1 MVPRPCNSE
10 CGSWNIRLN
19 KSPFPARKKAPVLDF
34 IMKNTLPFALAAL
47 LACAPISYALT
58 DEITE
63 GTANPVPIPSQ
74 DQEKAI
80 LATIKAPEG
89 MVTKLFAREPDVQ
102 DPTAITFDEQN
113 RLYIAETH
121 RFERGVEDNRRNPW
135 VADDY
140 KLTSTAERL
149 EMLKKYSNEKRPLS
163 YFTKY
168 SEKIRVIEDRDGDGK
183 CDRATIFAEGFNN
196 PLDGTAA
203 GVMALDGKIY
213 LACIPN
219 VWMLEDKDG
228 DLVAEKRESLQEGY
242 GISVSLSG
250 HDLNGFVLGPDNRIW
265 FTIGDRGYNLKT
277 KDGRHLYSQY
287 SGAVFRMERDGS
299 GLEVMH
305 TGLRNP
311 KEIAFDRYGNL
322 FSVDNEADMQDMARV
337 VDVVEGAYSG
347 WQRGHQAF
355 QKFTNLIYG
364 TRRHDTNWMRERHW
378 DMDSP
383 LRPRAILAPAGWVSK
398 GPSGLAYNPGTGL
411 SEKWDNHFFV
421 CDFVGANSAVIGFR
435 MEPNGAGFKVER
447 KENFVSGMLCTD
459 IEFGYDSKAYVTDY
473 VGSWPT
479 HGFGNVFTFEDP
491 KETAKPETKE
501 VRTLF
506 AKGFSKME
514 PTELAKLLRHPD
526 MRVRLRA
533 QIALAENPANRSILL
548 AATNAGEPLTTRL
561 HGVWGLGNLARL
573 KKDVAAADALVK
585 LCDADD
591 GKVRGQ
597 AVQALGDA
605 GHKAGLSAAIGLL
618 MDPDPRSRMLAAIA
632 VGKLG
637 TKEQLPTLMGVIL
650 ENNDKD
656 EYVRHGAI
664 QGMFLIGDA
673 DAVFAHAKDKSPAV
687 RRAVVLALRRF
698 KDARIGTFLKDAD
711 LSIAV
716 ETVQAINDEM
726 IEGARADLA
735 AATHLINKSTWA
747 VDLRILN
754 AMIRAGGDENVR
766 RLLAI
771 AADTSLSD
779 DARTEAFWLVGRF
792 EKHPP
797 TDPTTGMYRPITE
810 ERSIEK
816 MLPEIRAA
824 LEPMLTSATGNLL
837 VEAMGLA
844 GKFNVKIPR
853 VALINQLT
861 GAKNPTDLRLAALKR
876 LESEVT
882 EDFPEMLVKLTADGD
897 PRVRGAALESLGR
910 LSPDLAFT
918 VITEILSTGKP
929 DDQQRAIALLA
940 NLKHPKAS
948 ATLLELTKTL
958 PNQAA
963 AVQLDILNAAGKRPE
978 PEFKAALAE
987 YEAATDKKDP
997 LAAFHIAREGGNAE
1011 SGKRIFYNSGAANC
1025 IQCHKIGDRAGGE
1038 AGPKLD
1044 GIGKRQD
1051 ASYIL
1056 EAIVNPSAKLAAGY
1070 SAIALTMN
1078 DGSIVAG
1085 MLMKETDTE
1094 VVVSD
1099 STTKKETV
1107 CLKSDIKT
1115 IPPAMST
1122 MPPMGLILSKAEI
1135 RDLVAFLSS
1144 QK

>member
-1 MVPRPCNSE
+1 MNQ
-10 CGSWNIRLN
+10 
-19 KSPFPARKKAPVLDF
+19 K
-34 IMKNTLPFALAAL
+34 LPLSLAAL
-47 LACAPISYALT
+47 IASALT
-58 DEITE
+58 AYAITDEKTE
-63 GTANPVPIPSQ
+63 GTANPAPIPSLNE
-74 DQEKAI
+74 EKAI
-80 LATIKAPEG
+80 LAAIKAPEG
-89 MVTKLFAREPDVQ
+89 MVSKIFAREPNVQ
-102 DPTAITFDEQN
+102 TPTAITFDEQN

-121 RFERGVEDNRRNPW
+121 RFDRGIEDNRRNPW

-140 KLTSTAERL
+140 KLTTTAERL
-149 EMLKKYSNEKRPLS
+149 EMYKKYSDKKPMS

-183 CDRATIFAEGFNN
+183 CDHAQLYAEGFND

-203 GVMALDGKIY
+203 GIMALDGKIY
-213 LACIPN
+213 FACIPH

-228 DLVAEKRESLQEGY
+228 DLVGEKRESLQEGY

-277 KDGRHLYSQY
+277 REGRQLYSQY

-299 GLEVMH
+299 NLEVVH

-411 SEKWDNHFFV
+411 SDKWDNHFFV
-421 CDFVGANSAVIGFR
+421 CDFVGAKSAVIGFR
-435 MEPNGAGFKVER
+435 MEPNGGGFKVER

-459 IEFGYDSKAYVTDY
+459 IEFGYDSKAYVSEY
-473 VGSWPT
+473 VGSWT
-479 HGFGNVFTFEDP
+479 TYEKGNIFSFEDP
-491 KETAKPETKE
+491 KETAKPQTKE
-501 VRTLF
+501 VRSLF
-506 AKGFSKME
+506 ANGIHKMQ
-514 PTELAKLLRHPD
+514 PQELAKLLRHPD
-526 MRVRLRA
+526 VRVRLRA
-533 QIALAENPANRSILL
+533 QLALAENTANRDILL
-548 AATNAGEPLTTRL
+548 AATNAEESLTTRL

-573 KKDVAAADALVK
+573 KE
-585 LCDADD
+585 DD
-591 GKVRGQ
+591 ESAQLLIFLLSDNQARVRGQ

-605 GHKAGLSAAIGLL
+605 GYKQGLGSVSELL
-618 MDPDPRSRMLAAIA
+618 KDPDPRTRMLAAIA
-632 VGKLG
+632 TGKIG
-637 TKEQLPTLMGVIL
+637 TKDQVPALMAMVEQ
-650 ENNDKD
+650 NADKD

-673 DAVFAHAKDKSPAV
+673 DAVFAFAENKSPAV

-698 KDARIGTFLKDAD
+698 HDARIGHFLKDSD

-726 IEGARADLA
+726 IEGARQDLA
-735 AATHLINKSTWA
+735 AATHLLGKSTWA

-766 RLLAI
+766 RLI
-771 AADTSLSD
+771 AVANNSSLSE
-779 DARTEAFWLVGRF
+779 DARTEALWLIGRY
-792 EKHPP
+792 ENHPP

-810 ERSIEK
+810 TRK
-816 MLPEIRAA
+816 LGDEIRAEIHDA
-824 LEPMLTSATGNLL
+824 LLPLLASTSGNLL

-844 GKFNVKIPR
+844 GKFNVKIPQET
-853 VALINQLT
+853 LLKQLAET
-861 GAKNPTDLRLAALKR
+861 KNPQAVRLAALKE
-876 LESEVT
+876 LESAKPD
-882 EDFPEMLVKLTADGD
+882 DFTAILVKLSSDPDAKMRDTALQTLGRIA
-897 PRVRGAALESLGR
+897 PNEALEVT
-910 LSPDLAFT
+910 AK
-918 VITEILSTGKP
+918 ILSSGSTGDK
-929 DDQQRAIALLA
+929 QLAIALLA
-940 NLKHPKAS
+940 TLEHPEAPGVLLKMLENLGTQP
-948 ATLLELTKTL
+948 
-958 PNQAA
+958 AA
-963 AVQLDILNAAGKRPE
+963 IKLDIIEAARKRGGDE
-978 PEFKAALAE
+978 LSKAIAA
-987 YEAATDKKDP
+987 YEAGISKDDP
-997 LAAFHIAREGGNAE
+997 LAAFHVSLEGGNPDT
-1011 SGKRIFYNSGAANC
+1011 GRQIFFNLGAANC
-1025 IQCHKIGDRAGGE
+1025 AQCHKVGDRGGE
-1038 AGPKLD
+1038 AGPNLK
-1044 GIGKRQD
+1044 GVASRHD
-1051 ASYIL
+1051 AAYIL
-1056 EAIVNPSAKLAAGY
+1056 ESIVAPSAKLTAGY
-1070 SAIALTMN
+1070 SPMVITMN

-1085 MLMKETDTE
+1085 MFMKETDTE
-1094 VVVSD
+1094 LVIQNIE
-1099 STTKKETV
+1099 TKKETV

-1122 MPPMGLILSKAEI
+1122 MPPMGAILTKAQI

-1144 QK
+1144 LK

>member
-1 MVPRPCNSE
+1 MK
-10 CGSWNIRLN
+10 I
-19 KSPFPARKKAPVLDF
+19 PFTLAVL
-34 IMKNTLPFALAAL
+34 LSSALV
-47 LACAPISYALT
+47 SSALT
-58 DEITE
+58 DEKTE
-63 GTANPVPIPSQ
+63 GTANPETIPSPA
-74 DQEKAI
+74 DEKAI
-80 LATIKAPEG
+80 LSTIQFPEG
-89 MVTKLFAREPDVQ
+89 MVAKLFAREPDVQ

-140 KLTSTAERL
+140 KLTTTAERL
-149 EMLKKYSNEKRPLS
+149 EMYKKYADKKPLS

-183 CDRATIFAEGFNN
+183 ADHATIFADGFND

-213 LACIPN
+213 FACIPH
-219 VWMLEDKDG
+219 VWLLEDTDG
-228 DLVAEKRESLQEGY
+228 DLVADKRESLQEGY

-277 KDGRHLYSQY
+277 KEGRHLYSQY
-287 SGAVFRMERDGS
+287 EGAVFRMERDGS
-299 GLEVMH
+299 NLEVVH

-337 VDVVEGAYSG
+337 VDVVEGAHSG

-364 TRRHDTNWMRERHW
+364 TRRNDTNWMRERHW

-383 LRPRAILAPAGWVSK
+383 LRPAAILAPAGWVSK

-435 MEPNGAGFKVER
+435 MEPDGAGFKVER

-506 AKGFSKME
+506 AAGINKME
-514 PTELAKLLRHPD
+514 PAKLAKLLRHPD

-533 QIALAENPANRSILL
+533 QIALAQDSANRGFFLDAL
-548 AATNAGEPLTTRL
+548 APDEAITTRL

-573 KKDVAAADALVK
+573 KKDGEAAETLVK
-585 LCDADD
+585 LCSDRDA
-591 GKVRGQ
+591 KVRGQ

-605 GHKAGLSAAIGLL
+605 GHKAGLDAAIALL
-618 MDPDPRSRMLAAIA
+618 KDPDLRTRMLAAIA
-632 VGKLG
+632 IGKLG
-637 TKEQLPTLMGVIL
+637 DKNQVSQLMAAVA
-650 ENNDKD
+650 ENNDQD
-656 EYVRHGAI
+656 EYVRHGAV
-664 QGMFLIGDA
+664 QGMILLGDP
-673 DAVFAHAKDKSPAV
+673 DAVFAFAENQSPAV
-687 RRAVVLALRRF
+687 RRAIVLALRRF
-698 KDARIGTFLKDAD
+698 KDARIGHFLKDTD

-726 IEGARADLA
+726 IEGARQDLA
-735 AATHLINKSTWA
+735 AATHLLGKSTWA
-747 VDLRILN
+747 VDQRILN
-754 AMIRAGGDENVR
+754 AMIRAGGDNNVR
-766 RLLAI
+766 RLLAV
-771 AADTSLSD
+771 AADTFLSD
-779 DARTEAFWLVGRF
+779 DARTEALWLVGRF
-792 EKHPP
+792 DKHPP

-824 LEPMLTSATGNLL
+824 LSPMLTSASGNLL
-837 VEAMGLA
+837 VEVIGAA
-844 GKFNVKIPR
+844 GKFGVPIPKE
-853 VALINQLT
+853 ALLNQLT
-861 GAKNPTDLRLAALKR
+861 GTKIPPDVRLAALKR
-876 LESEVT
+876 LEKEAPD
-882 EDFPEMLVKLTADGD
+882 DFAETLAKLTKD
-897 PRVRGAALESLGR
+897 PDARVRGAALESLGR
-910 LSPDLAFT
+910 LSPDRAFE
-918 VITEILSTGKP
+918 VSAEILSSGKP
-929 DDQQRAIALLA
+929 DDQQGAYGLLSK
-940 NLKHPKAS
+940 LDHP
-948 ATLLELTKTL
+948 
-958 PNQAA
+958 QAA
-963 AVQLDILNAAGKRPE
+963 GVILERLKNLSAQPAAVRLDILEAAAKRTE
-978 PEFKAALAE
+978 PALKDALAK
-987 YEAATDKKDP
+987 YEAGLDKSDP
-997 LAAFHIAREGGNAE
+997 LAAFHVTLEGGSADN
-1011 SGKRIFYNSGAANC
+1011 GRRIFYNHGAANC
-1025 IQCHKIGDRAGGE
+1025 VQCHKAGPRAGGE
-1038 AGPKLD
+1038 AGPVLD
-1044 GIGKRQD
+1044 GLGKRQD
-1051 ASYIL
+1051 AAYIL
-1056 EAIVNPSAKLAAGY
+1056 ESIVDPNAKLTPGY

-1094 VVVSD
+1094 IVVRNIE
-1099 STTKKETV
+1099 TKEETV

-1115 IPPAMST
+1115 RPPAVST

-1144 QK
+1144 LK

>member
-1 MVPRPCNSE
+1 MKRQAPSVGAPSSADPPMAIQVPQNS
-10 CGSWNIRLN
+10 GTQW
-19 KSPFPARKKAPVLDF
+19 FVF
-34 IMKNTLPFALAAL
+34 AAL
-47 LACAPISYALT
+47 ISSVLTATALT
-58 DEITE
+58 DGEAGKTE
-63 GTANPVPIPSQ
+63 GTANPEPIPSVNP
-74 DQEKAI
+74 D
-80 LATIKAPEG
+80 LALLSTIKFPEG
-89 MVTKLFAREPDVQ
+89 MVAKLFAREPDVQ

-149 EMLKKYSNEKRPLS
+149 EMYKKYADKKPLS

-183 CDRATIFAEGFNN
+183 CDHATIYGDGFNN

-203 GVMALDGKIY
+203 GVMALEGKIY
-213 LACIPN
+213 FACIPH
-219 VWMLEDKDG
+219 VWLLEDTDW
-228 DLVAEKRESLQEGY
+228 DLVADKRESLQDGY

-277 KDGRHLYSQY
+277 REGRHFYSQY

-299 GLEVMH
+299 NLEVVH

-337 VDVVEGAYSG
+337 VDVVEGAHSG

-479 HGFGNVFTFEDP
+479 HGFGNIFTFEDP
-491 KETAKPETKE
+491 KETAKPETKA

-506 AKGFSKME
+506 AKGINKME
-514 PTELAKLLRHPD
+514 PQELAKLLRHPD

-533 QIALAENPANRSILL
+533 QIALAENIANRDLL
-548 AATNAGEPLTTRL
+548 WDATKSEEALTTRL

-573 KKDVAAADALVK
+573 IKDDAAAVSLVK
-585 LCDADD
+585 LCSDGDA
-591 GKVRGQ
+591 KVRGQ
-597 AVQALGDA
+597 AVQAIGDA
-605 GHKAGLSAAIGLL
+605 GYKRGIIAAVSLL
-618 MDPDPRSRMLAAIA
+618 TDPDLRSRMLAAIA

-637 TKEQLPTLMGVIL
+637 TQEQVPALMSVVE

-664 QGMFLIGDA
+664 QGMIGIGDA
-673 DAVFAHAKDKSPAV
+673 DAVFAFADHKSPAV

-698 KDARIGTFLKDAD
+698 KDARIGVFLKDSD

-726 IEGARADLA
+726 IEGARPDLA
-735 AATHLINKSTWA
+735 AATHLLGKSTWA

-766 RLLAI
+766 RLLAV

-779 DARTEAFWLVGRF
+779 DARTEALWLVGRF
-792 EKHPP
+792 DKHPP

-816 MLPEIRAA
+816 LLPEIRAA
-824 LEPMLTSATGNLL
+824 ILPLLASATGNLL
-837 VEAMGLA
+837 VEVMGLA
-844 GKFNVKIPR
+844 GKHGVKIPAE
-853 VALINQLT
+853 ALLNQLT
-861 GAKNPTDLRLAALKR
+861 GAKNPPDVRLAALKR
-876 LESEVT
+876 LES
-882 EDFPEMLVKLTADGD
+882 DAPQGFPETLEKLTVDGD
-897 PRVRGAALESLGR
+897 PRVRGAALESLGK
-910 LSPDLAFT
+910 LAPDLAFT
-918 VITEILSTGKP
+918 VVSKILSTGKP

-948 ATLLELTKTL
+948 STLLDLTKTL
-958 PNQAA
+958 PAQAA

-978 PEFKAALAE
+978 PEFKTALAE
-987 YEAATDKKDP
+987 YEAALDKNDP
-997 LAAFHIAREGGNAE
+997 LAAFHVALEGGNVE
-1011 SGKRIFYNSGAANC
+1011 SGRRIFYNSGAANC
-1025 IQCHKIGDRAGGE
+1025 IQCHKIGERAGGE

-1044 GIGKRQD
+1044 GMGKRQD
-1051 ASYIL
+1051 AAYIL
-1056 EAIVNPSAKLAAGY
+1056 ESIVNPSAKLTAGY
-1070 SAIALTMN
+1070 SAIAVTMN
-1078 DGSIVAG
+1078 DGAIVAG
-1085 MLMKETDTE
+1085 MLIKETETE
-1094 VVVSD
+1094 VVVRD
-1099 STTKKETV
+1099 ITTNKEIV
-1107 CLKSDIKT
+1107 CLKSAIRT
-1115 IPPAMST
+1115 LPPAMSS
-1122 MPPMGLILSKAEI
+1122 MPPMGAILSKAEI

-1144 QK
+1144 LK

>member
-1 MVPRPCNSE
+1 MAIQLPQNSGTQW
-10 CGSWNIRLN
+10 C
-19 KSPFPARKKAPVLDF
+19 V
-34 IMKNTLPFALAAL
+34 LAAL
-47 LACAPISYALT
+47 VSSVLTATALT
-58 DEITE
+58 DEDAGKTE
-63 GTANPVPIPSQ
+63 GTANPEPIPSVNP
-74 DQEKAI
+74 D
-80 LATIKAPEG
+80 LALLSTIKFPEG
-89 MVTKLFAREPDVQ
+89 MVAKLFAREPDVQ

-149 EMLKKYSNEKRPLS
+149 EMYKKYADKKPLS

-183 CDRATIFAEGFNN
+183 CDHATIYGDGFNN

-203 GVMALDGKIY
+203 GVMALEGKIY
-213 LACIPN
+213 FACIPH
-219 VWMLEDKDG
+219 VWLLEDTDG
-228 DLVAEKRESLQEGY
+228 DLVADKRESLQEGY

-277 KDGRHLYSQY
+277 REGRHLYSQY

-299 GLEVMH
+299 NLEVVH

-479 HGFGNVFTFEDP
+479 HGFGNIFTFEDP

-506 AKGFSKME
+506 AKGINKME
-514 PTELAKLLRHPD
+514 PQELAKLLRHPD

-533 QIALAENPANRSILL
+533 QVALAGETANLDILT
-548 AATNAGEPLTTRL
+548 AATGTSEPVTTRL

-573 KKDVAAADALVK
+573 KKDDAAAVALVK
-585 LCDADD
+585 LCSDGDA
-591 GKVRGQ
+591 KVRGQ
-597 AVQALGDA
+597 AVQAIGDA
-605 GHKAGLSAAIGLL
+605 GYKPGIIAAVSLL
-618 MDPDPRSRMLAAIA
+618 TDPDPRTRMLTAIA
-632 VGKLG
+632 IGKLG
-637 TKEQLPTLMGVIL
+637 SKDQVPALMGLVE

-664 QGMFLIGDA
+664 QGMIGIGDA
-673 DAVFAHAKDKSPAV
+673 DAVCAFADHKSPAV

-716 ETVQAINDEM
+716 EAVQAINDEM
-726 IEGARADLA
+726 IEGARQDLA
-735 AATHLINKSTWA
+735 AAPHLLGKSTWA

-754 AMIRAGGDENVR
+754 AMIRAGGDDNVR
-766 RLLAI
+766 RLLAV
-771 AADTSLSD
+771 AADASLSD
-779 DARTEAFWLVGRF
+779 DARTEALWLVGRF
-792 EKHPP
+792 DKHPP

-816 MLPEIRAA
+816 VLPEIRAA

-844 GKFNVKIPR
+844 GKFEVKIPR
-853 VALINQLT
+853 VALVNQLT
-861 GAKNPTDLRLAALKR
+861 GAKNSSDLRLAALKR

-882 EDFPEMLVKLTADGD
+882 GDFPEMLVKLTADGD

-918 VITEILSTGKP
+918 VVTGILSTGKP
-929 DDQQRAIALLA
+929 DDRQRAIALLA

-948 ATLLELTKTL
+948 STLLDLTNAL
-958 PNQAA
+958 PAQAA

-987 YEAATDKKDP
+987 YEATLDKNDP
-997 LAAFHIAREGGNAE
+997 LAAFHIAREGGNVDN
-1011 SGKRIFYNSGAANC
+1011 GRRIFYNSGAANC
-1025 IQCHKIGDRAGGE
+1025 IQCHKIGERAGGE

-1044 GIGKRQD
+1044 GMGKRQD
-1051 ASYIL
+1051 AAYIL
-1056 EAIVNPSAKLAAGY
+1056 ESIVNPSAKLAAGY
-1070 SAIALTMN
+1070 SAIAVTMN
-1078 DGSIVAG
+1078 DGTIVAG
-1085 MLMKETDTE
+1085 MLMKEAETE
-1094 VVVSD
+1094 VVVRD
-1099 STTKKETV
+1099 ITTNKETV

-1115 IPPAMST
+1115 LPPAMST
-1122 MPPMGLILSKAEI
+1122 MPPMGAILSKAEI

-1144 QK
+1144 LK

>member
-1 MVPRPCNSE
+1 M
-10 CGSWNIRLN
+10 
-19 KSPFPARKKAPVLDF
+19 KQKFPL
-34 IMKNTLPFALAAL
+34 TLAAL
-47 LACAPISYALT
+47 LASAFTASAIT
-58 DEITE
+58 DEKTE
-63 GTANPVPIPSQ
+63 GTANPEPIPSLNE
-74 DQEKAI
+74 EKAI

-89 MVTKLFAREPDVQ
+89 MVTKLFAREPNVQ
-102 DPTAITFDEQN
+102 TPTAITFDEQN

-121 RFERGVEDNRRNPW
+121 RFDRGIEDNRRNPW

-149 EMLKKYSNEKRPLS
+149 EMYRKYSDKKPMS
-163 YFTKY
+163 YYTKY

-183 CDRATIFAEGFNN
+183 CDHTKLYAEGFNN

-203 GVMALDGKIY
+203 GIMALDGKIY
-213 LACIPN
+213 FACIPH
-219 VWMLEDKDG
+219 VWLLEDKDG
-228 DLVAEKRESLQEGY
+228 DLVAEKRGSLQEGY

-277 KDGRHLYSQY
+277 KEGRHLYSQY
-287 SGAVFRMERDGS
+287 SGAVFRMERDG
-299 GLEVMH
+299 GNLEVVH

-337 VDVVEGAYSG
+337 VDVVEGAHSG

-411 SEKWDNHFFV
+411 AEKWDNHFFV

-459 IEFGYDSKAYVTDY
+459 VEFGYDSKAYVSEY
-473 VGSWPT
+473 VGSWT
-479 HGFGNVFTFEDP
+479 TFEKGNIFTFEDP

-501 VRTLF
+501 VRALF
-506 AKGFSKME
+506 AKGINTMK
-514 PTELAKLLRHPD
+514 PQELGKLLRHPD

-533 QIALAENPANRSILL
+533 QIALAENTANREILI
-548 AATNAGEPLTTRL
+548 AATSSAEPVTTRL

-573 KKDVAAADALVK
+573 KKDGESAKQLV
-585 LCDADD
+585 LLLSDSEA
-591 GKVRGQ
+591 KVRGQ

-605 GHKAGLSAAIGLL
+605 GHKAGLHAATALL
-618 MDPDPRSRMLAAIA
+618 TDSDLRTQMLAAIA
-632 VGKLG
+632 TGKLG
-637 TKEQLPTLMGVIL
+637 SKGQFPVLMAMVE

-656 EYVRHGAI
+656 GYVRHGAV

-673 DAVFAHAKDKSPAV
+673 DAVFAFADHKSPAV
-687 RRAVVLALRRF
+687 RRAVVLALRRL
-698 KDARIGTFLKDAD
+698 KDARIGHFLKDTD

-716 ETVQAINDEM
+716 EAVQAINDEM
-726 IEGARADLA
+726 IEGARPDLA
-735 AATHLINKSTWA
+735 AATHLLGKSTWA

-766 RLLAI
+766 RLLAV
-771 AADTSLSD
+771 ATDTSLSD
-779 DARTEAFWLVGRF
+779 DARTEALWLIGRF
-792 EKHPP
+792 DKHPP

-810 ERSIEK
+810 ERDIGK
-816 MLPEIRAA
+816 VLPEIRAA

-844 GKFNVKIPR
+844 GKFGVEIPK
-853 VALINQLT
+853 VALLNQLT
-861 GAKNPTDLRLAALKR
+861 GVKNPTDLRLAALKR
-876 LESEVT
+876 LESEAAG
-882 EDFPEMLVKLTADGD
+882 DFPEMLVKLTADGD

-918 VITEILSTGKP
+918 VVSEILSTGKT

-940 NLKHPKAS
+940 DLKHPKA
-948 ATLLELTKTL
+948 AAILLDLLK
-958 PNQAA
+958 NIAAQA
-963 AVQLDILNAAGKRPE
+963 VSVRLDILNAAGKQTE
-978 PEFKAALAE
+978 PEFKTALVD
-987 YEAATDKKDP
+987 YEATLDKNDP
-997 LAAFHIAREGGNAE
+997 LAAFEIAREGGNAE
-1011 SGKRIFYNSGAANC
+1011 NGKRIFYNSGAANC

-1044 GIGKRQD
+1044 GMGKRHD
-1051 ASYIL
+1051 AAYIL

-1070 SAIALTMN
+1070 SAIAVTMN
-1078 DGSIVAG
+1078 DGTIVAG

-1094 VVVSD
+1094 VIVSD
-1099 STTKKETV
+1099 ITTKKETV
-1107 CLKSDIKT
+1107 CLKSEIKT

-1122 MPPMGLILSKAEI
+1122 MPPMGLILSKTDI

-1144 QK
+1144 LK